1 MNPNQELLRLSI
13 HAILAASLAVG
24 APAIAQTAA
33 PPPSA
38 PGATGTTVAATAST
52 SAATDSDAG
61 DTLEVV
67 VVTASAGDKSKLNTS
82 ASISSINT
90 EQIKDFDATST
101 AELYRMI
108 PGIQVA
114 GTQGDGGNSN
124 IGVRGLRT
132 PTGGSPFVQ
141 IQEDGLPVVLFGDIQ
156 FGNNDYWTHPMPT
169 DERIE
174 AIRGGTASTLASQ
187 AIGAVLNHISFTGRN
202 EGGYVELE
210 KGANYDFT
218 KVNFR
223 FGSSINDTTYYNLG
237 GYYDVGRGIEHAAY
251 NVSDSYAIKGNIT
264 KEFADDKGFIRFLFK
279 AADTQEPSYNG
290 CISSATLSGKTVSS
304 IGPSPYC
311 DARNEAPG
319 YSALNSSALFSNAGG
334 ELARQPLNGILTNE
348 KWVQVQ
354 THYDYGGGLVIDDN
368 ARVARM
374 SGNFNVQ
381 FYGAETTDSAL
392 AHDPVT
398 KLATQSLIYANGSNA
413 GQVFTGAYVSGS
425 SAVHTN
431 MNHMDHIANDLSG
444 SYSFDLNPAHFDL
457 KVGYLYYSQRI
468 AEDWHANPSIN
479 EASGNNPAELDLV
492 SGLGGTGNLLAAG
505 GQTGFNES
513 WNQQFDLTFT
523 NNAPYLDLSTDIG
536 PLNLDGSVREE
547 FFQGSGWAQG
557 SSGHPLGYVAPT
569 VVGGVTTNPGIPLGT
584 EVPVV
589 QTDPRTG
596 KQVTTRLPILGY
608 DGPVNAVD
616 FQEHATNWS
625 FGALYKLDPD
635 LSVFARASHGTRF
648 NADRLTNSTPSYF
661 NGNGSLSSAGLANAA
676 FPVDQYELGLKNR
689 GNVLGGHYTV
699 ELTSFYSTYKISSQ
713 EISAQNCF
721 NILGIHETTCI
732 ISGKYQDAGLELF
745 STYRINGFNVLFSG
759 TYDDSKVQANQGA
772 PYLRSP
778 NIPNFTYTG
787 LFSYDILSRGEV
799 GISLDGQS
807 RVLGGDGNSYPG
819 SLIVG
824 AFAKFEPVKNLQLG
838 LNVYNLFNSYA
849 DPGAAGFIDGS
860 GHTLVN
866 AGVAQGVAVK
876 VSAKLSF

>member
-1 MNPNQELLRLSI
+1 MNPNQIKLRLSI
-13 HAILAASLAVG
+13 QSILATASIAALAM
-24 APAIAQTAA
+24 PAYSQTAA
-33 PPPSA
+33 AAAHA
-38 PGATGTTVAATAST
+38 PAA
-52 SAATDSDAG
+52 AADEAA
-61 DTLEVV
+61 DTLEDI
-67 VVTASAGDKSKLNTS
+67 VVTASVGDKSKLDTS
-82 ASISSINT
+82 TSISSVNA
-90 EQIKDFDATST
+90 EQIKNFDATST

-202 EGGYVELE
+202 DGGYVELE
-210 KGANYDFT
+210 KGVNYDFT
-218 KVNFR
+218 KANFR
-223 FGSSINDTTYYNLG
+223 FGSSLNDTTYYNIG

-264 KEFADDKGFIRFLFK
+264 KELADDKGYIRLLFK
-279 AADTQEPSYNG
+279 ASDTQEPSYNG
-290 CISSATLSGKTVSS
+290 CISSATLNGKTVSG

-311 DARNEAPG
+311 DARNQAPG
-319 YSALNSSALFSNAGG
+319 YSALNSSALFSNVSGD
-334 ELARQPLNGILTNE
+334 LARQPLNGILTNE
-348 KWVQVQ
+348 KWLQLQ
-354 THYDYGGGLVIDDN
+354 THYDFGGGLVIDDN

-374 SGNFNVQ
+374 SGAFNVQ
-381 FYGAETTDSAL
+381 FYGAE
-392 AHDPVT
+392 
-398 KLATQSLIYANGSNA
+398 ATAGAVGAGQSLIYANGANA
-413 GQVFTGAYVSGS
+413 GQAFTGAYVSSS

-431 MNHMDHIANDLSG
+431 MSHMDHVANDLSA
-444 SYSFDLNPAHFDL
+444 SYSGDLSPAHYDL

-468 AEDWHANPSIN
+468 AEDWHSNGSIN
-479 EASGNNPAELDLV
+479 EASGSNPAELDLV
-492 SGLGGTGNLLAAG
+492 SGLNGSGNLLAAG
-505 GQTGFNES
+505 GQTGFNQG

-523 NNAPYLDLSTDIG
+523 NNAPYADLNVDLG
-536 PLNLDGSVREE
+536 NLNLDGSVREE

-557 SSGHPLGYVAPT
+557 SSG
-569 VVGGVTTNPGIPLGT
+569 NPIR
-584 EVPVV
+584 EASVV

-596 KQVTTRLPILGY
+596 TQVTTLLPLLGY

-625 FGALYKLDPD
+625 FGALYKLDSD

-648 NADRLTNSTPSYF
+648 NADRLTNSNPSYF
-661 NGNGSLSSAGLANAA
+661 NANGSLSSAGLANAA

-689 GNVLGGHYTV
+689 GDLLGGHYTV
-699 ELTSFYSTYKISSQ
+699 ELTSFYSTYTISSQ
-713 EISAQNCF
+713 EISATNCF
-721 NILGIHETTCI
+721 NILGIQEETCI
-732 ISGKYQDAGLELF
+732 IAGKYQDAGVELF
-745 STYRINGFNVLFSG
+745 STYRVNGFNLLFSG
-759 TYDDSKVQANQGA
+759 TYDDSKVSAHQGA
-772 PYLRSP
+772 PYLKSP

-787 LFSYDILSRGEV
+787 LFSYDILTKSEI

-824 AFAKFEPVKNLQLG
+824 AFFKIEPVKNLQVG

-849 DPGAAGFIDGS
+849 DPGAAGFIGGS
-860 GHTLVN
+860 NNALVN
-866 AGVAQGVAVK
+866 AGVAQGRAIKASVR
-876 VSAKLSF
+876 LNF

>member
-1 MNPNQELLRLSI
+1 MNSNQEKLRLSI
-13 HAILAASLAVG
+13 RMILAAASIAVAA
-24 APAIAQTAA
+24 APAHAQIAAA
-33 PPPSA
+33 PA
-38 PGATGTTVAATAST
+38 AAATAPAT
-52 SAATDSDAG
+52 PAATGAD
-61 DTLEVV
+61 DTLEII
-67 VVTASAGDKSKLNTS
+67 VVTASAGDRSKLDTS
-82 ASISSINT
+82 ASISSVNA

-187 AIGAVLNHISFTGRN
+187 AIGAVLNHISFAGRN
-202 EGGYVELE
+202 DGGYVELE

-223 FGSSINDTTYYNLG
+223 FGSSLNDTTYYNIG

-251 NVSDSYAIKGNIT
+251 NVSNSYAIKGNIT
-264 KEFADDKGFIRFLFK
+264 KELADDRGYIRLLFK

-290 CISSATLSGKTVSS
+290 CISSATLNGKTVSGM
-304 IGPSPYC
+304 GPSPYC
-311 DARNEAPG
+311 DARNQAPG
-319 YSALNSSALFSNAGG
+319 YSALNSSALFSNVSGVIG
-334 ELARQPLNGILTNE
+334 RQPLNGILTDE
-348 KWVQVQ
+348 KWLQLQ
-354 THYDYGGGLVIDDN
+354 THYNYGAGLVIDDN

-374 SGNFNVQ
+374 SGAFNVQ
-381 FYGAETTDSAL
+381 FYGAG
-392 AHDPVT
+392 
-398 KLATQSLIYANGSNA
+398 ATAGAVGTGQSLIYANGPNA
-413 GQVFTGAYVSGS
+413 GQAFTGPYVSS
-425 SAVHTN
+425 SAAVHTN
-431 MNHMDHIANDLSG
+431 MNHMDHIANDLSAT
-444 SYSFDLNPAHFDL
+444 YSGNVSAAHFDL
-457 KVGYLYYSQRI
+457 KMGYLYYSQRI
-468 AEDWHANPSIN
+468 AEDWHSNGSIN
-479 EASGNNPAELDLV
+479 EATGVNPAELDLV
-492 SGLGGTGNLLAAG
+492 SGLNGTGNLLAAG
-505 GQTGFNES
+505 GQTGFNQG

-523 NNAPYLDLSTDIG
+523 DNAPYADLNVDLG
-536 PLNLDGSVREE
+536 NLNLDGSVREE

-557 SSGHPLGYVAPT
+557 SSGNPLGAT
-569 VVGGVTTNPGIPLGT
+569 AANPLGN
-584 EVPVV
+584 EASVV

-596 KQVTTRLPILGY
+596 KQVTTLIPILGY

-625 FGALYKLDPD
+625 FGALYKLLPD

-648 NADRLTNSTPSYF
+648 NADRLTNSNPSYF
-661 NGNGSLSSAGLANAA
+661 NANGSLSSSGLANAA

-689 GNVLGGHYTV
+689 GDLLGGHYTV
-699 ELTSFYSTYKISSQ
+699 ELTSFYSTYTISSQ
-713 EISAQNCF
+713 EISATNCF

-732 ISGKYQDAGLELF
+732 IAGKYQDAGVELF
-745 STYRINGFNVLFSG
+745 STYRVNGFNLLFSG
-759 TYDDSKVQANQGA
+759 TYDDSKVSAHQGA

-787 LFSYDILSRGEV
+787 LFSYDIMNRSEI

-807 RVLGGDGNSYPG
+807 TILGGDGNSYPG

-824 AFAKFEPVKNLQLG
+824 AFFKVEPVKNLQLG

-849 DPGAAGFIDGS
+849 DPGAAGFIGGS
-860 GHTLVN
+860 NNTLVN

-876 VSAKLSF
+876 VSARLKF

>member
-1 MNPNQELLRLSI
+1 MNTTNEKLRLGI
-13 HAILAASLAVG
+13 RMILAAASFAVAA
-24 APAIAQTAA
+24 APAHSQN
-33 PPPSA
+33 
-38 PGATGTTVAATAST
+38 GTAS
-52 SAATDSDAG
+52 SAASPAASPATDGDAEGG
-61 DTLEVV
+61 DTLETIVI
-67 VVTASAGDKSKLNTS
+67 TASAGDKSKLDTS
-82 ASISSINT
+82 TSISSINT

-202 EGGYVELE
+202 DGGYVELE

-223 FGSSINDTTYYNLG
+223 FGSTINDTTYYNLG

-251 NVSDSYAIKGNIT
+251 NVSNSYAIKGNIT
-264 KEFADDKGFIRFLFK
+264 KELADNKGFIRFLFK
-279 AADTQEPSYNG
+279 ASSTQEPSYNG
-290 CISSATLSGKTVSS
+290 CISSATVSGKTVTN

-311 DARNEAPG
+311 DARNQAPG
-319 YSALNSSALFSNAGG
+319 YSSLNSSALFSNVDGT
-334 ELARQPLNGILTNE
+334 LSRQPLNGILTDE
-348 KWVQVQ
+348 KWLQMQ
-354 THYDYGGGLVIDDN
+354 THYNFGNGLTFDDN
-368 ARVARM
+368 ARVAKM
-374 SGNFNVQ
+374 SGHFDVQ
-381 FYGAETTDSAL
+381 FYGAESTAM
-392 AHDPVT
+392 AVG
-398 KLATQSLIYANGSNA
+398 AGQSLIYANGSNA
-413 GQVFTGAYVSGS
+413 GAAFTGPYVSSS

-444 SYSFDLNPAHFDL
+444 TYAFDVSAAHFDL
-457 KVGYLYYSQRI
+457 KAGYFYYSQRI
-468 AEDWHANPSIN
+468 AEDWHSNPSIN

-492 SGLGGTGNLLAAG
+492 SGLGGAGNLLAAG
-505 GQTGFNES
+505 GQTGFNAG

-523 NNAPYLDLSTDIG
+523 DNAPYADLNMDLG
-536 PLNLDGSVREE
+536 NLNLDGSVREE

-557 SSGHPLGYVAPT
+557 SSGTAIAET
-569 VVGGVTTNPGIPLGT
+569 
-584 EVPVV
+584 PVV

-596 KQVTTRLPILGY
+596 KQVTTLLPLLGY

-625 FGALYKLDPD
+625 LGALYKLTPD
-635 LSVFARASHGTRF
+635 LSVFTRASHGTRF
-648 NADRLTNSTPSYF
+648 NADRLTNSAPSYF
-661 NGNGSLSSAGLANAA
+661 NGNGSLSSAGLANAR

-689 GNVLGGHYTV
+689 GDLFTGHYTV
-699 ELTSFYSTYKISSQ
+699 ELTGFYSTYKISSQ
-713 EISAQNCF
+713 EISATNCLAV
-721 NILGIHETTCI
+721 LGINEETCI

-745 STYRINGFNVLFSG
+745 STYRVNGFNILFSG
-759 TYDDSKVQANQGA
+759 TYDDSKKQANQGA

-778 NIPNFTYTG
+778 LIPNFTYTG
-787 LFSYDILSRGEV
+787 LFSYDVLSNAEI

-807 RVLGGDGNSYPG
+807 RQIDSSGYSYPG

-824 AFAKFEPVKNLQLG
+824 AFAKYEPLKNLQLG
-838 LNVYNLFNSYA
+838 VNVYNMLNTYA
-849 DPGAAGFIDGS
+849 DPGAASFVAGS
-860 GHTLVN
+860 NNTLLN

-876 VSAKLSF
+876 VSARLNF

>member
-1 MNPNQELLRLSI
+1 MNPNQEFLKVSI
-13 HAILAASLAVG
+13 HAILAASLALA
-24 APAIAQTAA
+24 APAYAQVSA
-33 PPPSA
+33 PPPDSS
-38 PGATGTTVAATAST
+38 GAAGSTAAATASDT
-52 SAATDSDAG
+52 AAADTTAA
-61 DTLEVV
+61 DTLDVV

-82 ASISSINT
+82 TSISSINT
-90 EQIKDFDATST
+90 EQIKEFDATST

-223 FGSSINDTTYYNLG
+223 FGSSINDSTYYNLG

-264 KEFADDKGFIRFLFK
+264 KELADDKGYVRLLFK
-279 AADTQEPSYNG
+279 VADTQEPSYNG
-290 CISSATLSGKTVSS
+290 CISSATLNGKTVSGL
-304 IGPSPYC
+304 GPSPYC

-319 YSALNSSALFSNAGG
+319 YSALNSSALFSNVSGQ
-334 ELARQPLNGILTNE
+334 LARQPLNGILANE
-348 KWVQVQ
+348 KWLQLQ
-354 THYDYGGGLVIDDN
+354 THYNYGDGLVIDDN
-368 ARVARM
+368 ARIARM
-374 SGNFNVQ
+374 SGSFDVQ
-381 FYGAETTDSAL
+381 FYNAVPTASVLGAG
-392 AHDPVT
+392 
-398 KLATQSLIYANGSNA
+398 QSLIYANGSNA
-413 GQVFTGAYVSGS
+413 GAPFTGAYVNSN

-444 SYSFDLNPAHFDL
+444 SYSFDFNPAHFDL

-468 AEDWHANPSIN
+468 AEDWHSNPTIDDVT
-479 EASGNNPAELDLV
+479 GNNPAELDLV
-492 SGLGGTGNLLAAG
+492 SGLGGAGALLAAG
-505 GQTGFNES
+505 GQTGFNQG

-523 NNAPYLDLSTDIG
+523 DNAPYADLNMDLG
-536 PLNLDGSVREE
+536 DFNLDGSVREE
-547 FFQGSGWAQG
+547 LFQGSGWAQG
-557 SSGHPLGYVAPT
+557 SSG
-569 VVGGVTTNPGIPLGT
+569 NPIG
-584 EVPVV
+584 EAPVV

-596 KQVTTRLPILGY
+596 KQVTTSLPLLGY
-608 DGPVNAVD
+608 DGPVNEVD

-625 FGALYKLDPD
+625 VGALYKLDPD
-635 LSVFARASHGTRF
+635 LSVFTRASHGTRF
-648 NADRLTNSTPSYF
+648 NADRLTNSSPSYF
-661 NGNGSLSSAGLANAA
+661 NPNGSLSSAGLANAA
-676 FPVDQYELGLKNR
+676 FPVDQYELGMKNR
-689 GNVLGGHYTV
+689 GNLFSGHYTV
-699 ELTSFYSTYKISSQ
+699 ELTAFYSTYKISSQ
-713 EISAQNCF
+713 EISATNCF
-721 NILGIHETTCI
+721 DILGIHEETCI

-745 STYRINGFNVLFSG
+745 TTYRINGFNLLFSG
-759 TYDDSKVQANQGA
+759 TYDDSKVQAHQGV

-787 LFSYDILSRGEV
+787 LFSYDILSQGQV

-807 RVLGGDGNSYPG
+807 TVPGGDGNTYPA

-838 LNVYNLFNSYA
+838 VNVYNLLNSYA
-849 DPGAAGFIDGS
+849 SPSASGFVTGS
-860 GHTLVN
+860 TTLVN
-866 AGVAQGVAVK
+866 ASPAQGVAVK
-876 VSAKLSF
+876 ISARLNF